1 MDLEIVPEEKCVPSC
16 ADFIPEWPA
25 HNRKGGFSMKTV
37 LFYLILFQY
46 SINSFLVLFPS
57 SHQESTFS
65 WFVYNWSFIFPTAST
80 KGSRQHTV
88 SVMFE
93 WEMNVAISVGN
104 RKQGSDGESA
114 CAQLLVLLALL
125 GVRVKPSDI
134 LLGSHGKGVTE
145 LVM

>member
-1 MDLEIVPEEKCVPSC
+1 
-16 ADFIPEWPA
+16 
-25 HNRKGGFSMKTV
+25 
-37 LFYLILFQY
+37 
-46 SINSFLVLFPS
+46 
-57 SHQESTFS
+57 
-65 WFVYNWSFIFPTAST
+65 
-80 KGSRQHTV
+80 
-88 SVMFE
+88 MFE